1 MDVSK
6 TSTLHGIAQIHIP
19 YTVLQIASSFI
30 CFYMHFYMQMI
41 FAYLSV
47 EVIANLSILCF
58 VFFSP
63 DGASD
68 HTL

>member
-1 MDVSK
+1 MELPK
-6 TSTLHGIAQIHIP
+6 YTFHI
-19 YTVLQIASSFI
+19 LQIASSFL
-30 CFYMHFYMQMI
+30 CFSMHFYMQMI
-41 FAYLSV
+41 FAYLCV